1 MNKKTE
7 ALALASLQRVATDA
21 RQRAELLAEVVR
33 TRGNLKH
40 QEEMYAHFLG
50 KRRKEVEAAEAAATA
65 AGIDL
70 TKELGE

>member
-1 MNKKTE
+1 MIKKNE
-7 ALALASLQRVATDA
+7 SLALASLQRVATDA

-50 KRRKEVEAAEAAATA
+50 KRRAEVERAEAAAVA

-70 TKELGE
+70 TTAIPE